1 VSPARLLRTSS
12 FRLAGLYAAL
22 FAVSACLLFGIV
34 YWIAS
39 DSLRAQARLS
49 VESAFAAMEAKY
61 RAGGIEAL
69 TAEISQRIQPGRYPS
84 NVYLLL
90 DAGGRKLAGNMP
102 VIDVF
107 EGWRDLPG
115 STGENEAAQ
124 NDFGAGP
131 ELSVLAFG
139 RRLADGGFLAIG
151 TDMRRVAEAEEDM
164 IRAFAWAMGAALLLA
179 LAGGIV
185 LSRGF
190 LRRIDDMNRT
200 TRAIMAGDLS
210 DRIRTGASGDELD
223 QLAANL
229 NEMLDR
235 LQHLMEGLR
244 QVSNDIAHEVRT
256 PLSRLKQRLD
266 AARSEA
272 RTVADYESAVDQ
284 ALQDTDAALGTFGAL
299 LRIAQIESGTRRS
312 HFAEVALSEV
322 LQTLAMSYSAVAEDL
337 GKRLATTIASD
348 IHVFGDREL
357 LTQMFVN
364 LIENGLRHT
373 PEGAT
378 VSIALEAG
386 ERGPVAVITDDG
398 RGIPEQERDK
408 VFDRFYRLD
417 TSRNTPGSG
426 LGLALVAAVV
436 ELHHARIRL
445 ADNQPGLR
453 VILEF
458 QHTDLR
464 A

>member
-1 VSPARLLRTSS
+1 VSPTRLLHTSS
-12 FRLAGLYAAL
+12 FRLAALYAAL

-39 DSLRAQARLS
+39 DSLRVQARLS
-49 VESAFAAMEAKY
+49 VESAFTAMEAKY
-61 RAGGIEAL
+61 RTGGIEGLA
-69 TAEISQRIQPGRYPS
+69 AEISQRVQPGRYTS
-84 NVYLLL
+84 NGYLLL
-90 DAGGRKLAGNMP
+90 DSSGRKLAGNMP
-102 VIDVF
+102 VVDAF
-107 EGWRDLPG
+107 EGWRNLPR
-115 STGENEAAQ
+115 SDAADETGETAS
-124 NDFGAGP
+124 GAG
-131 ELSVLAFG
+131 EFSVLAYG
-139 RRLADGGFLAIG
+139 GHLAGGGFLAIG
-151 TDMRRVAEAEEDM
+151 TDMRRVTEAEEDM

-179 LAGGIV
+179 LAGGIA

-190 LRRIDDMNRT
+190 LRRIDNINRT
-200 TRAIMAGDLS
+200 TRAIMAGKLG
-210 DRIRTGASGDELD
+210 DRIRTGATGDELD

-235 LQHLMEGLR
+235 LQHLMEGMR

-266 AARSEA
+266 TARSEA
-272 RTVADYESAVDQ
+272 RTVADYESAIDQ

-299 LRIAQIESGTRRS
+299 LRIAQIESGTRRA

-322 LQTLAMSYSAVAEDL
+322 LQTLAMTYSAVAEDL
-337 GKRLATTIASD
+337 GKRLATTIAPD

-378 VSIALEAG
+378 VSIALEPG
-386 ERGPVAVITDDG
+386 EHGPMAVISDDG
-398 RGIPEQERDK
+398 RGIPERDRDK
-408 VFDRFYRLD
+408 VFDRFYRLE

-426 LGLALVAAVV
+426 LGLALVAAVA

-445 ADNQPGLR
+445 ADNNPGLR

-458 QHTDLR
+458 
-464 A
+464 